1 MRKLS
6 KLFLMGVVAL
16 GLGFTACNND
26 DIDMSDQEK
35 GNTHVSVTLRMSSSA
50 TRAAGDNLPGDYNDV
65 GDWAGKDKI
74 EKITVYLVDGASVNS
89 SIFSVAATGADYD
102 ITTTGNDILLKPNT
116 NAAIKTTAGQ
126 KTVYVVVNENAVV
139 RNWLNKTP
147 VHEFEQAYKNLPL
160 VLENE
165 ESSATTSASKVAT
178 MGTADETIVM
188 TSVKPAV
195 VTVEEGISAKETIEA
210 AKNRATLNVE
220 RMVARAM
227 VTIKDTPEGGFSIPD
242 PNTNGAT
249 SLGSLTDITWVVAQ
263 GEKSLFV
270 QRKADNPWEWATP
283 NWDWVPGDGTANYY
297 ADAGSKYDYS
307 GLFEARTNKFGG
319 TDVPTYA
326 DYANNKNTDPIELQ
340 TRWLDGKFV
349 LPTTH
354 EYAAAPADAGSYTGG
369 YKKGNTTYVLIRA
382 KFTPAEGAW
391 ADEGTK
397 ATDGTFYVGE
407 NGKFYTSAQAA
418 YDDMGTTKMTKYEG
432 GKVLYYA
439 WLNPDQIP
447 NWYNSPVL
455 RNNIY
460 HIHITGFKNL
470 GTNWNPLYPEDP
482 TVGEPTIPNPK
493 ADPSNPE
500 YDPNEPPFI
509 DNPNYDPKN
518 PDPKPVPEKVVDD
531 PDDPAETPKT
541 PEEPENPIDPED
553 PLTTSE
559 TWMSVEVSILPW
571 LVHSYQVDLGI

>member
-1 MRKLS
+1 
-6 KLFLMGVVAL
+6 MGVVTL
-16 GLGFTACNND
+16 GLGLTACNNED
-26 DIDMSDQEK
+26 LPGGPDAEK
-35 GNTHVSVTLRMSSSA
+35 GNTHVSVALKLSSNNGA
-50 TRAAGDNLPGDYNDV
+50 GTRALPNDYNYL
-65 GDWAGKDKI
+65 GKWAGKDKI

-126 KTVYVVVNENAVV
+126 KTVYVVVNENDVV

-147 VHEFEQAYKNLPL
+147 VHEFEQAYQNLPL
-160 VLENE
+160 VLANE
-165 ESSATTSASKVAT
+165 EASAATSASKVASIN
-178 MGTADETIVM
+178 GQNDETIVM
-188 TSVKPAV
+188 TNVKPV
-195 VTVEEGISAKETIEA
+195 TITVEAGISAETTITDDT
-210 AKNRATLNVE
+210 KNRASLQVE

-283 NWDWVPGDGTANYY
+283 SWDWVPGDGTANYY

-326 DYANNKNTDPIELQ
+326 DYANNKGDDPIELE

-354 EYAAAPADAGSYTGG
+354 KYAAAPADAGSYTGG

-391 ADEGTK
+391 ADKGTK

-493 ADPSNPE
+493 ADPSNPG

-518 PDPKPVPEKVVDD
+518 PDPKPVPEKVVDPAD
-531 PDDPAETPKT
+531 PDETPIT
-541 PEEPENPIDPED
+541 PEEPTNPIDPED

-559 TWMSVEVSILPW
+559 TWMSVDVTVLPW
-571 LVHSYQVDLGI
+571 LVHSYEVDLGI

>member
-50 TRAAGDNLPGDYNDV
+50 TRAAGDNLPGDYNYV

-195 VTVEEGISAKETIEA
+195 VTVEEGISAEETIEA
-210 AKNRATLNVE
+210 RKNRATLNVE

-227 VTIKDTPEGGFSIPD
+227 VTIKDTPINGFSIPD
-242 PNTNGAT
+242 PNNGAT
-249 SLGSLTDITWVVAQ
+249 SLGALTDITWVLAQ

-283 NWDWVPGDGTANYY
+283 SWDWVPGDGAANYY
-297 ADAGSKYDYS
+297 TEAGDKYDYS
-307 GLFEARTNKFGG
+307 GLFEAQGTGFGG
-319 TDVPTYA
+319 TTVPKYA
-326 DYANNKNTDPIELQ
+326 DYANNKNTDPIELE
-340 TRWLDGKFV
+340 TRWLEGKFV

-407 NGKFYTSAQAA
+407 NGKFYSSAQAA

-447 NWYNSPVL
+447 NWYNSPTL

-482 TVGEPTIPNPK
+482 NAP
-493 ADPSNPE
+493 D
-500 YDPNEPPFI
+500 YDPEEP
-509 DNPNYDPKN
+509 NN
-518 PDPKPVPEKVVDD
+518 PDPKPVPEDVID
-531 PDDPAETPKT
+531 PDDPDTPIT

>member
-1 MRKLS
+1 MKTIH
-6 KLFLMGVVAL
+6 KLFLIATIAL
-16 GLGFTACNND
+16 GLGVVACND
-26 DIDMSDQEK
+26 SDPVSAVDESK
-35 GNTHVSVTLRMSSSA
+35 ANTHVSVTLKMSSSA
-50 TRAAGDNLPGDYNDV
+50 STRAAGDNLPEDYNNV

-195 VTVEEGISAKETIEA
+195 VTVEEGISAEETIEA

-283 NWDWVPGDGTANYY
+283 SYDWVPGGGTANYY
-297 ADAGSKYDYS
+297 TEAGDKYDYS
-307 GLFEARTNKFGG
+307 GLFEAQGTGFGG
-319 TDVPTYA
+319 TKVPTYE

-340 TRWLDGKFV
+340 TRWLEGKFV

-407 NGKFYTSAQAA
+407 NGKFYSSAQAA

-482 TVGEPTIPNPK
+482 K
-493 ADPSNPE
+493 D
-500 YDPNEPPFI
+500 
-509 DNPNYDPKN
+509 PNYDPEDPNN
-518 PDPKPVPEKVVDD
+518 PDPKPTPEPVID
-531 PDDPAETPKT
+531 PDDPDNPID
-541 PEEPENPIDPED
+541 PEEPDNPIDPED

-559 TWMSVEVSILPW
+559 TWMSVDVTILPW
-571 LVHSYQVDLGI
+571 KVHSYGVDLGI